1 MTMDENF
8 EVRHNCGL
16 VVAHSLED
24 TYEMLRGL
32 QHRGREA
39 AGIAAIS
46 DTGITVVK
54 WVGRVRDFDL
64 TDLYRILN
72 GEAHTFLGHVR
83 YATSGRKEK
92 ILQDAHPH
100 VIGGT
105 ILNRES
111 HIIIENPDVVGVHN
125 GQIDPSHLGGLEQTV
140 FQTGCDTEQLLYYYR
155 EQGEKNIV
163 RNIPGAYTL
172 AIADRRRKQVIIMR
186 DKSGMKPGVLWKKEE
201 RYGVASEDSAV
212 RERGASFVEDLI
224 PGVIYY
230 LNGFGSPQKESVC
243 VGKRQQGC
251 FFEWN
256 YIAHY
261 ESNLNGTHVTRLRQ
275 ALGESFAEEFKP
287 EGFDYVTFLPR
298 CPEAA
303 AERYAQQV
311 QLPFIPAFY
320 KMRNERAFQGSTTG
334 DRATSINQNLY
345 LIPEMRDVLRGKRV
359 ILMDDSIIR
368 GNNIKKARELLYEE
382 AGVKEAILLSYTP
395 PIGIVGADGVER
407 GCMFGVDMPPHDTFI
422 ARGRTQDEISAAAGL
437 RVAYLS
443 VEGMLRSFEKAGL
456 PRTSLCTYCIGGEH
470 PFK

>member
-1 MTMDENF
+1 MEGNA
-8 EVRHNCGL
+8 EHNCGL

-24 TYEMLRGL
+24 TYEMLRRL

-46 DTGITVVK
+46 SSGIIVVK
-54 WVGRVRDFDL
+54 WGGRVRDFDL

-83 YATSGRKEK
+83 YATSGRKEQ

-105 ILNRES
+105 ILNRGS
-111 HIIIENPDVVGVHN
+111 HIIIEDPEIVGVHN
-125 GQIDPSHLGGLEQTV
+125 GQVDQSYFGGLEQTV
-140 FQTGCDTEQLLYYYR
+140 FQTGCDTEKLLHFYK
-155 EQGEKNIV
+155 EQGERNILKK
-163 RNIPGAYTL
+163 IPGAYTL
-172 AIADRRRKQVIIMR
+172 AIADKRNKQVIIMR
-186 DKSGMKPGVLWKKEE
+186 DRTGMKPGILWKKEE

-224 PGVIYY
+224 PGIIYY
-230 LNGFGSPQKESVC
+230 LNGFGFPEKVEVNK
-243 VGKRQQGC
+243 GQGQRAC

-275 ALGESFAEEFKP
+275 ALGEVFAEEFKP

-303 AERYAQQV
+303 AERYAQNIRLSFV
-311 QLPFIPAFY
+311 PAFY
-320 KMRNERAFQGSTTG
+320 KMRSERAFQGSTTG
-334 DRATSINQNLY
+334 DRAASIDQNLY
-345 LIPEMRDVLRGKRV
+345 LIPEMREKFRGKKI

-368 GNNIKKARELLYEE
+368 GNNIKKAKKLLYEE
-382 AGVKEAILLSYTP
+382 AGVAEAVLLSYTP
-395 PIGIVGADGVER
+395 PIGIVGADTVAR
-407 GCMFGVDMPPHDTFI
+407 GCHFGVDMPSTDNFI
-422 ARGRTQDEISAAAGL
+422 ARGRTAEEINAQAGIK
-437 RVAYLS
+437 VVYLS
-443 VEGMLRSFEKAGL
+443 VDGMLRAFERVGL
-456 PRTSLCTYCIGGEH
+456 PRTSLCTYCIGGSH

>member
-1 MTMDENF
+1 MTMEEEFD
-8 EVRHNCGL
+8 VKHNCGL

-46 DTGITVVK
+46 NDEIIVVK
-54 WVGRVRDFDL
+54 WAGRVRDFDL

-72 GEAHTFLGHVR
+72 GDAHTFLGHVR
-83 YATSGRKEK
+83 YATSGQKEK

-100 VIGGT
+100 VIGGR
-105 ILNRES
+105 ILQRDS
-111 HIIIENPDVVGVHN
+111 HIIIEDPEVVGVHN
-125 GQIDPSHLGGLEQTV
+125 GQIDLEYLGGLEQTV
-140 FQTGCDTEQLLYYYR
+140 FQTGCDTEQLLHYYR

-186 DKSGMKPGVLWKKEE
+186 DKAGMKPGILWKKEE

-212 RERGASFVEDLI
+212 RKRGASFVEDLI

-230 LNGFGSPQKESVC
+230 LNEYGFPQKENVAT
-243 VGKRQQGC
+243 GKEQRAC

-275 ALGESFAEEFKP
+275 ALGEVFAEEFKP

-311 QLPFIPAFY
+311 QLPFVPAFY

-334 DRATSINQNLY
+334 DRVASINQNLY
-345 LIPEMRDVLRGKRV
+345 LIPEMREKLRGKKV
-359 ILMDDSIIR
+359 LLMDDSIIR
-368 GNNIKKARELLYEE
+368 GNNIRKARDLLYQE
-382 AGVKEAILLSYTP
+382 AGVAEAVLLSYTP

-407 GCMFGVDMPPHDTFI
+407 GCMFGVDMPPTDTFI
-422 ARGRTQDEISAAAGL
+422 ARGRTPHEINTAAGM
-437 RVAYLS
+437 RVVYLS
-443 VEGMLRSFEKAGL
+443 VAGMLRAFERAGVKKD
-456 PRTSLCTYCIGGEH
+456 SLCTYCIGGDH